1 MTQNV
6 SLEALLQQGHEQL
19 EQGQYE
25 AAIPTFQQAAKPE
38 PQNLQ
43 ALCGLGLAFY
53 RLEQYQE
60 SVEHLNQALQI
71 KPDYILALALRGLA
85 YQKLELNEQATAD
98 FEQAIQIEPKDYEDW
113 RGRGIALDQ
122 LQRYEEAIASYDKAI
137 EIKPDEY
144 LAWNNRGVSLF
155 YLGRFE
161 EAITSSDK
169 AVEINPDIHA
179 AWCYQGAA
187 LFYLGRFEEAIT
199 SFDKAVEIKPDIHAA
214 WYYRGGALGNLGRY
228 EEAIASYDKAIEIQ
242 PDDYAAWYYRALALN
257 DLGRYEEAIASYDK
271 AIEIKPDNQDA
282 WYHRG
287 YALSN
292 LGHYEEAIVSF
303 DKAIAIQPGSLLAW
317 YNQGIALSRLEHYE
331 EALAS
336 FDKAIAI
343 QPDLHEAWYNRGMAL
358 GELGRYKEA
367 LTSFEQALTIQ
378 PDLHEAW
385 YSRGIALRDLGR
397 YEEAIASFEQVLTI
411 QPNYHLAWIN
421 RGAVLCDNLGRYKEA
436 LTNFNQAVTIKPGSR
451 LAWHNRGEALLKLG
465 RYEEALTSCD
475 QALAIQA
482 DLDEICWHNRGLVLD
497 ELGRYE
503 AAIASYD
510 QALAIKPDYHK
521 AWMNRGNAAWMSRS
535 NPAFLSS
542 YTPVFTFPASPA
554 TKNPALNHRGYE
566 GALASFQE
574 GLKYCHQNSHPDGW
588 GLLHLFIGRVHYLQG
603 QPNPSFHHLWWDARA
618 EYNLALQTLTAES
631 FPELH
636 LELLEDLIKV
646 CRALGSI
653 KEANKWLNRGIAL
666 LEQLI
671 ADTRSEGKK
680 LLLARKFN
688 RFYELRVDAQ
698 LQSGD
703 IQKALELAEERKHLC
718 LRWLRENRYIKADPD
733 SPNYTEIQQLLNP
746 HIAAIYWHVSPAAIT
761 TFILRH
767 NQPPQ
772 VHSTLVT
779 GDDGIYPTAT
789 LQLRD
794 FENWVKAWKEN
805 YQDYRAGKEKGT
817 EEKLSTVEGKKPA
830 PKDHPWRKE
839 MTAALEEL
847 KTILDIPGI
856 VPHLSGIHHLI
867 LIPHRDLHLLPLHD
881 LFPEDFTITYLPSAQ
896 IGLDLQKPRVNPG
909 QRLLNVENPQQDLRY
924 ATVESAAISLLYPD
938 STLPIKGQKATR
950 IQVMTTMQ
958 TDEQLGVFHFTG
970 HGQHDINQPLESS
983 LLLAGE
989 DKLTLRDIFQLDLS
1003 RYHLICLSACETAL
1017 TSKQGLIDEFV
1028 GLVSG
1033 FLAKGATYVV
1043 STLWAVDEYS
1053 TALLMVRFYQCLQ
1066 ANMTPPDALKEAQKW
1081 LRTVTHPQLIE
1092 WYQNLA
1098 DQFEGKN
1105 SEIQFYLNRQV
1116 NRLQKNSATI
1126 DADQPLYEHPYY
1138 WAGFTV
1144 TGKV

>member
-1 MTQNV
+1 
-6 SLEALLQQGHEQL
+6 
-19 EQGQYE
+19 
-25 AAIPTFQQAAKPE
+25 
-38 PQNLQ
+38 
-43 ALCGLGLAFY
+43 
-53 RLEQYQE
+53 
-60 SVEHLNQALQI
+60 
-71 KPDYILALALRGLA
+71 
-85 YQKLELNEQATAD
+85 
-98 FEQAIQIEPKDYEDW
+98 
-113 RGRGIALDQ
+113 
-122 LQRYEEAIASYDKAI
+122 
-137 EIKPDEY
+137 
-144 LAWNNRGVSLF
+144 
-155 YLGRFE
+155 
-161 EAITSSDK
+161 
-169 AVEINPDIHA
+169 
-179 AWCYQGAA
+179 
-187 LFYLGRFEEAIT
+187 
-199 SFDKAVEIKPDIHAA
+199 
-214 WYYRGGALGNLGRY
+214 
-228 EEAIASYDKAIEIQ
+228 
-242 PDDYAAWYYRALALN
+242 
-257 DLGRYEEAIASYDK
+257 
-271 AIEIKPDNQDA
+271 
-282 WYHRG
+282 
-287 YALSN
+287 
-292 LGHYEEAIVSF
+292 
-303 DKAIAIQPGSLLAW
+303 
-317 YNQGIALSRLEHYE
+317 
-331 EALAS
+331 
-336 FDKAIAI
+336 
-343 QPDLHEAWYNRGMAL
+343 
-358 GELGRYKEA
+358 
-367 LTSFEQALTIQ
+367 
-378 PDLHEAW
+378 
-385 YSRGIALRDLGR
+385 
-397 YEEAIASFEQVLTI
+397 
-411 QPNYHLAWIN
+411 
-421 RGAVLCDNLGRYKEA
+421 
-436 LTNFNQAVTIKPGSR
+436 
-451 LAWHNRGEALLKLG
+451 
-465 RYEEALTSCD
+465 
-475 QALAIQA
+475 
-482 DLDEICWHNRGLVLD
+482 
-497 ELGRYE
+497 
-503 AAIASYD
+503 
-510 QALAIKPDYHK
+510 
-521 AWMNRGNAAWMSRS
+521 
-535 NPAFLSS
+535 
-542 YTPVFTFPASPA
+542 VFTFPASPA
-554 TKNPALNHRGYE
+554 TKNPALNQRGYE

-603 QPNPSFHHLWWDARA
+603 QRNPSFHHLWWDARA

-653 KEANKWLNRGIAL
+653 EEANKWLNRGIAL

-746 HIAAIYWHVSPAAIT
+746 HMAAIYWHVSPAAIT

-817 EEKLSTVEGKKPA
+817 EEKLATVEGKKPA
-830 PKDHPWRKE
+830 LKDHPWRKE

-847 KTILDIPGI
+847 NTILDIPGI

-867 LIPHRDLHLLPLHD
+867 LIPHRDLHLLPLHF
-881 LFPEDFTITYLPSAQ
+881 LFPTRFTITYLPSAQ

-909 QRLLNVENPQQDLRY
+909 QRLLNVENPQNDLRY

-950 IQVMTTMQ
+950 VQVMTTMQ

-970 HGQHDINQPLESS
+970 HGQHQINEPLESS

-989 DKLTLRDIFQLDLS
+989 DQLTLRDIFQLDLS

-1033 FLAKGATYVV
+1033 FLAKGAAYVV
-1043 STLWAVDEYS
+1043 SALWAVDEYS
-1053 TALLMVRFYQCLQ
+1053 TALLMVRFYEYLQ
-1066 ANMTPPDALKEAQKW
+1066 ENMTPPSALKEAQKW
-1081 LRTVTHPQLIE
+1081 LRTVTHSQLID
-1092 WYQNLA
+1092 WYQSLA
-1098 DQFEGKN
+1098 AQFEDKN
-1105 SEIQFYLNRQV
+1105 SDIQFYLNRQV
-1116 NRLQKNSATI
+1116 KRLQKDSVKI
-1126 DADQPLYEHPYY
+1126 DSDQPLYAHPYY